1 MMLKYYLLAGLLSL
15 SFNTFAQ
22 DWQQVKQ
29 EQGIKLYTRL
39 IPNSD
44 YKAFKGTM
52 RITGSLKMVLALINN
67 AEKCADWQYRCLEM
81 RVLSDNYIY
90 KLSELPW
97 PLQNRYTVMKQQAE
111 WSNHQQRYTLNL
123 QNIAR
128 EQLPTAI
135 RGQLPNDHD
144 NVQMRHSDG
153 YWQFDL
159 QPQNIIDITY
169 QMHGDPAGI
178 IPASLANQGVINA
191 GFETLLNLRRLCCE
205 IPLTQPSPEG
215 EGF

>member
-1 MMLKYYLLAGLLSL
+1 MK
-15 SFNTFAQ
+15 
-22 DWQQVKQ
+22 K
-29 EQGIKLYTRL
+29 I
-39 IPNSD
+39 
-44 YKAFKGTM
+44 
-52 RITGSLKMVLALINN
+52 ITWDS
-67 AEKCADWQYRCLEM
+67 Q
-81 RVLSDNYIY
+81 
-90 KLSELPW
+90 
-97 PLQNRYTVMKQQAE
+97 
-111 WSNHQQRYTLNL
+111 QQRYTLSLKNS
-123 QNIAR
+123 AR
-128 EQLPTAI
+128 EQLPAAI
-135 RGQLPNDHD
+135 RGQLPNDYD